1 MEPQSVRRSG
11 WSFFSALRSGI
22 VLIGL
27 LLLNSFLVKTF
38 VDTSAIFAD
47 DLRVSQTLQFILP
60 LVLIFVEY
68 SVYDFLR
75 RIAASNRESSS

>member
-11 WSFFSALRSGI
+11 WSFFSVLRSGL

-38 VDTSAIFAD
+38 VDTSAMFSD
-47 DLRVSQTLQFILP
+47 DLRISQTLQFILP
-60 LVLIFVEY
+60 LLLIFIEY
-68 SVYDFLR
+68 WIYDFLR
-75 RIAASNRESSS
+75 RIAAANRET